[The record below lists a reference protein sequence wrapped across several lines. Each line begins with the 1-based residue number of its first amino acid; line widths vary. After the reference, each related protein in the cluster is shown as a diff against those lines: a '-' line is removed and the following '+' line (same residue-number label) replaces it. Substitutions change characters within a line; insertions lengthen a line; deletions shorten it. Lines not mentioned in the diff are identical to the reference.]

1 MKGTGDAH
9 NGTRMCQCA
18 MRIQAGGKCIIGI
31 GYIRHRV
38 LLATPVSTVPSIH
51 LLTMVFDF
59 QPEDLFPDN
68 TTDYTN
74 QEPGFHRHAVD
85 LALFCRGLDYQ

>member
-1 MKGTGDAH
+1 MCDEDTGWWEVYYRYRVH
-9 NGTRMCQCA
+9 SR
-18 MRIQAGGKCIIGI
+18 
-31 GYIRHRV
+31 RV